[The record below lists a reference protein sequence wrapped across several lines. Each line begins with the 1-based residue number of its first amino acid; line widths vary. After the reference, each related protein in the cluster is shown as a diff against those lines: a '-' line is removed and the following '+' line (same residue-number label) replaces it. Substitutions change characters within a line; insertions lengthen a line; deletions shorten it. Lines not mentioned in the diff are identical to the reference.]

1 VSETLTPER
10 SPNVS
15 IQSEV
20 GEAVGRFADTF
31 SSQAAADPSAVG
43 SVALSAVAVAGAAG
57 LAWWRRKRPRE
68 GRSVVRAEV
77 PAGQR
82 LAIDVGGEKPKGA

>member
-1 VSETLTPER
+1 MLEQ
-10 SPNVS
+10 
-15 IQSEV
+15 IGQ
-20 GEAVGRFADTF
+20 AVGQFFQAGAE
-31 SSQAAADPSAVG
+31 QAAADPRGVG
-43 SVALSAVAVAGAAG
+43 AVALSSVAAAGAGG
-57 LAWWRRKRPRE
+57 LAWWRKRRPRE

>member
-1 VSETLTPER
+1 MSLNE
-10 SPNVS
+10 
-15 IQSEV
+15 EV
-20 GEAVGRFADTF
+20 GLAVGRFADTL
-31 SSQAAADPSAVG
+31 SAQAAADPSAVG

-82 LAIDVGGEKPKGA
+82 LCVDVGARDEPKRA